1 MEKNFSNIESA
12 FKLLNAELVSELKFS
27 RKNYRAKWKILFK
40 KYTEKQDENLLQEI
54 NEAYEFLEN
63 VSNKDFEYFLK
74 EFFNE
79 NNIKEDDENLESN
92 FSYQEK
98 LESKASEIIEK
109 LRDENNLKEDEEDL
123 ESNFSYQEKLE
134 SKASEILEKLRD
146 ENNLKEDEKIWKA
159 ILQEKLES
167 KA

>member
-12 FKLLNAELVSELKFS
+12 FKLLNAELVSELKVS

-40 KYTEKQDENLLQEI
+40 KYTEKQDTNLLQDI
-54 NEAYEFLEN
+54 NEAYEFHEN

-79 NNIKEDDENLESN
+79 NIKEDDENLESN

-109 LRDENNLKEDEEDL
+109 LRK
-123 ESNFSYQEKLE
+123 F
-134 SKASEILEKLRD
+134 
-146 ENNLKEDEKIWKA
+146 
-159 ILQEKLES
+159 
-167 KA
+167 